1 MKITK
6 SGHKKVKLLNEKN
19 NKRKIDEESL
29 QLYGLVEK
37 ATEKLMNQISNFE
50 ELEFDKSVKIDN
62 MDQIMDIVKPNKFN
76 FLKKE
81 VEEFG

>member
-19 NKRKIDEESL
+19 NKRKIDEEIL